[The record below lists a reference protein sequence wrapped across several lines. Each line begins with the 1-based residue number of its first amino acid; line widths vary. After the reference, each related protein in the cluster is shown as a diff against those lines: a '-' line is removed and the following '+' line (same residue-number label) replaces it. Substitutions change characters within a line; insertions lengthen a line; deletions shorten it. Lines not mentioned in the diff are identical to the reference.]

1 MEASRLPEG
10 SESKWKG
17 SASGRARMPPLRL
30 QEERLEAPMP
40 SRTAGRFG
48 PMTSSSSMKG
58 EECRVVCRD
67 GREYKIAIS
76 ENRKMNFLGKA
87 GRPAR
92 HEECQFEVC
101 GHEFK
106 EQPTSRAVCS
116 PPASS
121 SRSGAGLER
130 PRG

>member
-1 MEASRLPEG
+1 
-10 SESKWKG
+10 
-17 SASGRARMPPLRL
+17 
-30 QEERLEAPMP
+30 MP
-40 SRTAGRFG
+40 SRRAGSFG
-48 PMTSSSSMKG
+48 LMTSRFSIKG
-58 EECRVVCRD
+58 EECRVVYRD

-87 GRPAR
+87 GRLAR

-106 EQPTSRAVCS
+106 EQPTSRAVCF
-116 PPASS
+116 PPASFS
-121 SRSGAGLER
+121 CSGAGLEK